1 MCPNSIEASLHR
13 ESTPSCRTEDV
24 EVARRLNKKHGTSY
38 YFATWFFPGHLREAT
53 FALYAFFRVPDEF
66 VDNKAS
72 GQAGTEQAVT
82 LLKSWRADWQ
92 QAYHQRDSHDPVLR
106 LNAEIFHRHQ
116 IPYSYSEAFLAAM
129 FRDLSDTRY
138 VTYADLE
145 SYMYGSA
152 AVVGLMMS
160 HVIGF
165 SDPVALEYAQ
175 KLGYAMQLTNFL
187 RDIDED
193 FVERGRIYLPLD
205 ELARFGVRE
214 EQFAERR
221 FDKNFQ
227 ALMQF
232 QIQRAHRL
240 YDEADPGIE
249 LLRPEGRR
257 AVRVASALYRA
268 ILTKLE
274 QQACDPFLG
283 RARTSTLEKVQRT
296 MRVWNG

>member
-1 MCPNSIEASLHR
+1 MCPNSIEASLPR
-13 ESTPSCRTEDV
+13 ESTPPCRSEDV

-72 GQAGTEQAVT
+72 GQAGTEQAVA
-82 LLKSWRADWQ
+82 LLNSWRADWQ
-92 QAYHQRDSHDPVLR
+92 QAYHLRDSHDPVLR

-116 IPYSYSEAFLAAM
+116 IPYAYSEAFLEAM

-138 VTYADLE
+138 STYADLE

-152 AVVGLMMS
+152 AVVGLMMT

-205 ELARFGVRE
+205 ELARFGVRQ

-221 FDKNFQ
+221 FDGNFQ

-232 QIQRAHRL
+232 QIERAHRL

-274 QQACDPFLG
+274 QQACNPFVG

-296 MRVWNG
+296 MKVWNG

>member
-1 MCPNSIEASLHR
+1 MD
-13 ESTPSCRTEDV
+13 DV

-38 YFATWFFPGHLREAT
+38 YFATCLFPGHLREAT

-66 VDNKAS
+66 VDNGAP
-72 GQAGTEQAVT
+72 EQAQQ
-82 LLKSWRADWQ
+82 LLENWRSDWQ
-92 QAYHQRDSHDPVLR
+92 KAYQLRDSSDPVLR
-106 LNAEIFHRHQ
+106 LNAQVFHRYQ
-116 IPYSYSEAFLAAM
+116 IPYDYSETFLAAM

-138 VTYADLE
+138 ASYAELE

-165 SDPVALEYAQ
+165 ADPVALEYAQ

-193 FVERGRIYLPLD
+193 FQQRGRIYLPLD
-205 ELARFGVRE
+205 ELQRFGVKE
-214 EQFAERR
+214 AQFAERH
-221 FDKNFQ
+221 FDANFYS
-227 ALMQF
+227 LMQF
-232 QIQRAHRL
+232 QMQRAHKL
-240 YDEADPGIE
+240 YEDAEPGIA
-249 LLRPEGRR
+249 LLNSEGRR

-274 QQACDPFLG
+274 QQGSNPFAG
-283 RARTSTLEKVQRT
+283 RARTNTLEKVQRT
-296 MRVWNG
+296 MSVWND

>member
-1 MCPNSIEASLHR
+1 MD
-13 ESTPSCRTEDV
+13 DV

-38 YFATWFFPGHLREAT
+38 YFATCLFPGHLREAT

-66 VDNKAS
+66 VDNGAP
-72 GQAGTEQAVT
+72 EQAQQ
-82 LLKSWRADWQ
+82 LLENWRSDWQ
-92 QAYHQRDSHDPVLR
+92 KAYQLRDSSDPVLR
-106 LNAEIFHRHQ
+106 LNAQVFHRYQ
-116 IPYSYSEAFLAAM
+116 IPYDYSETFLTAM

-138 VTYADLE
+138 ASYAELE

-165 SDPVALEYAQ
+165 ADPVALEYAQ

-193 FVERGRIYLPLD
+193 FQQRGRIYLPLD
-205 ELARFGVRE
+205 ELQRFGVKE
-214 EQFAERR
+214 VQFAERH
-221 FDKNFQ
+221 FDANFYS
-227 ALMQF
+227 LMQF
-232 QIQRAHRL
+232 QMQRAHKL
-240 YDEADPGIE
+240 YEDAEPGIA
-249 LLRPEGRR
+249 LLNSEGRR

-274 QQACDPFLG
+274 QQGSNPFAG
-283 RARTSTLEKVQRT
+283 RARTNTLEKVQRT
-296 MRVWNG
+296 MSVWNV

>member
-1 MCPNSIEASLHR
+1 MPTNYLEVPLSRKQVEH
-13 ESTPSCRTEDV
+13 CRMDDV

-38 YFATWFFPGHLREAT
+38 YFATCLFPWHLREAT

-66 VDNKAS
+66 VDNGAP
-72 GQAGTEQAVT
+72 EQAQQ
-82 LLKSWRADWQ
+82 LLENWRADWQ
-92 QAYHQRDSHDPVLR
+92 KAYQLCDSSDPVLR
-106 LNAEIFHRHQ
+106 LNAQVFHRYQ
-116 IPYSYSEAFLAAM
+116 IPYDYSEIFLAAM

-138 VTYADLE
+138 ASYAELE

-165 SDPVALEYAQ
+165 ADPVALEYAK

-193 FVERGRIYLPLD
+193 FQQRGRIYLPLD
-205 ELARFGVRE
+205 ELRRFGVKE
-214 EQFAERR
+214 AQFAERH
-221 FDKNFQ
+221 FDANFH

-232 QIQRAHRL
+232 QMQRAHQL
-240 YDEADPGIE
+240 YEDAEPGIA
-249 LLRPEGRR
+249 LLNPEGRR

-274 QQACDPFLG
+274 QQGSNPFAG

-296 MRVWNG
+296 MSVWNG

>member
-1 MCPNSIEASLHR
+1 MRTNSLGASLSRKPVVHSRR
-13 ESTPSCRTEDV
+13 EDIA
-24 EVARRLNKKHGTSY
+24 VARRLNKKHGTSY
-38 YFATWFFPGHLREAT
+38 YFATCLFPRALQEAT

-66 VDNKAS
+66 VDSRAP
-72 GQAGTEQAVT
+72 GQVGAEQAGT
-82 LLKSWRADWQ
+82 LLQNWRSDWQ
-92 QAYHQRDSHDPVLR
+92 RAYHQRDSHDPVLR

-116 IPYSYSEAFLAAM
+116 IPYAYSEAFLEAM

-138 VTYADLE
+138 DSYADLE

-165 SDPVALEYAQ
+165 SDPAALEYAK

-193 FVERGRIYLPLD
+193 FVERGRIYLPLA
-205 ELARFGVRE
+205 ELRNFGVQE
-214 EQFAERR
+214 KQFAHRE
-221 FDKNFQ
+221 FDANFYS
-227 ALMQF
+227 LMQF
-232 QIQRAHRL
+232 QLQRAHRL
-240 YDEADPGIE
+240 YDEAEPGIK
-249 LLRPEGRR
+249 LLSPEGQR

-274 QQACDPFLG
+274 QQGSNPFTG

-296 MRVWNG
+296 MKVWNG